1 MKEIYVFYKPTKD
14 WKPKM
19 ERMSR
24 DGTLILGKEYEIIQ
38 THVSNLSG
46 TYVTL
51 IDEYKMYRQI
61 HKDYMMPK
69 SEWDAL
75 QREKKLGDLGI

>member
-1 MKEIYVFYKPTKD
+1 MKEIYVFYIPTKD
-14 WKPKM
+14 WLEPKM

-24 DGTLILGKEYEIIQ
+24 DGTLILGKEYEN
-38 THVSNLSG
+38 VSNLSG
-46 TYVTL
+46 AYVTL
-51 IDEYKMYRQI
+51 IDENKMYRQI

>member
-14 WKPKM
+14 WLEPKM
-19 ERMSR
+19 EIMSR
-24 DGTLILGKEYEIIQ
+24 DGTLILGKEYEN
-38 THVSNLSG
+38 VSNLSSE
-46 TYVTL
+46 YVTL
-51 IDEYKMYRQI
+51 IDENKMYRQI

-69 SEWDAL
+69 SEWYAL

>member
-1 MKEIYVFYKPTKD
+1 MKEIYVFYIPTKD
-14 WKPKM
+14 WLEL

-24 DGTLILGKEYEIIQ
+24 DGTLILGKEYEN
-38 THVSNLSG
+38 VSNLSSE
-46 TYVTL
+46 YVTL
-51 IDEYKMYRQI
+51 IDENKMYRQI
-61 HKDYMMPK
+61 HKDYMIPK

>member
-1 MKEIYVFYKPTKD
+1 MKEIYVFYKD
-14 WKPKM
+14 WQPKM

-24 DGTLILGKEYEIIQ
+24 DGTLILGKEYEN
-38 THVSNLSG
+38 VSNLPCA
-46 TYVTL
+46 YVTL
-51 IDEYKMYRQI
+51 IDENKMYRQI

>member
-14 WKPKM
+14 WQPKM

-24 DGTLILGKEYEIIQ
+24 DGTLILGKEYEN
-38 THVSNLSG
+38 VSNLSSE
-46 TYVTL
+46 YVTL
-51 IDEYKMYRQI
+51 IDENKMYRQI

>member
-1 MKEIYVFYKPTKD
+1 MKEIYVFYIPTKD
-14 WKPKM
+14 WLEPKM
-19 ERMSR
+19 EIMSR
-24 DGTLILGKEYEIIQ
+24 DGTLILGKEYEN
-38 THVSNLSG
+38 VSNLSSE
-46 TYVTL
+46 YVTL
-51 IDEYKMYRQI
+51 IDENKMYRQI